1 MASRA
6 SAYARGYSL
15 TSRWRLHLRLTQPP
29 LHLSNLCIVSG
40 FRFRAAIGGQYVET
54 ARSKISLLT
63 ISRDSITKTHER
75 KVMQYNIGTILA
87 VIAIILVLAT
97 YLTGAPLVP
106 VAVILLAL
114 AIIFGG
120 NAFRRV

>member
-1 MASRA
+1 MGTEPVTNLQLFKNLASTGPDTVA
-6 SAYARGYSL
+6 SAKLTIKTMNYSL
-15 TSRWRLHLRLTQPP
+15 
-29 LHLSNLCIVSG
+29 
-40 FRFRAAIGGQYVET
+40 
-54 ARSKISLLT
+54 
-63 ISRDSITKTHER
+63 
-75 KVMQYNIGTILA
+75 GTILA

-120 NAFRRV
+120 TAARPV

>member
-1 MASRA
+1 LQVLVHAKA
-6 SAYARGYSL
+6 TKSL
-15 TSRWRLHLRLTQPP
+15 VFK
-29 LHLSNLCIVSG
+29 NLAPNNAHTVAWAKP
-40 FRFRAAIGGQYVET
+40 RT
-54 ARSKISLLT
+54 KI
-63 ISRDSITKTHER
+63 
-75 KVMQYNIGTILA
+75 MQYNIATILS
-87 VIAIILVLAT
+87 VIAILFVLAT

>member
-1 MASRA
+1 MFRSIEPNDHCEVAEDGSPLAAAELSRWGSEFLRPFKNLAPTGPDTVA
-6 SAYARGYSL
+6 SAKPTIKTMNYSL
-15 TSRWRLHLRLTQPP
+15 
-29 LHLSNLCIVSG
+29 
-40 FRFRAAIGGQYVET
+40 
-54 ARSKISLLT
+54 
-63 ISRDSITKTHER
+63 
-75 KVMQYNIGTILA
+75 GTILA

-120 NAFRRV
+120 NAVRPV

>member
-1 MASRA
+1 MN
-6 SAYARGYSL
+6 YS
-15 TSRWRLHLRLTQPP
+15 
-29 LHLSNLCIVSG
+29 I
-40 FRFRAAIGGQYVET
+40 A
-54 ARSKISLLT
+54 
-63 ISRDSITKTHER
+63 
-75 KVMQYNIGTILA
+75 TILA

-106 VAVILLAL
+106 VAVILLGL

>member
-1 MASRA
+1 MITAKLLKTAHRSRRVTEPVGYEFLRLFKNLASTVPDTVA
-6 SAYARGYSL
+6 SAKPTIKTMNYSL
-15 TSRWRLHLRLTQPP
+15 
-29 LHLSNLCIVSG
+29 
-40 FRFRAAIGGQYVET
+40 
-54 ARSKISLLT
+54 
-63 ISRDSITKTHER
+63 
-75 KVMQYNIGTILA
+75 GTILA

-120 NAFRRV
+120 TAARPV

>member
-1 MASRA
+1 MGADGRSCFSHQAPDRDRLERKPSLTQGICRRHACPHRLAAVNDTRLQVLQLFKNLAPTGPDTVA
-6 SAYARGYSL
+6 SAKPTIKTMNYSL
-15 TSRWRLHLRLTQPP
+15 
-29 LHLSNLCIVSG
+29 
-40 FRFRAAIGGQYVET
+40 
-54 ARSKISLLT
+54 
-63 ISRDSITKTHER
+63 
-75 KVMQYNIGTILA
+75 GTILA

-120 NAFRRV
+120 SAARPV

>member
-1 MASRA
+1 MRSQ
-6 SAYARGYSL
+6 SAPA
-15 TSRWRLHLRLTQPP
+15 TT
-29 LHLSNLCIVSG
+29 N
-40 FRFRAAIGGQYVET
+40 AIGGQIVE
-54 ARSKISLLT
+54 AVRSKISLLT
-63 ISRDSITKTHER
+63 ISRDSIAKTHER

>member
-1 MASRA
+1 VGLRILQLFKNLAPTGPETVA
-6 SAYARGYSL
+6 SAKPTIKIMNYSL
-15 TSRWRLHLRLTQPP
+15 
-29 LHLSNLCIVSG
+29 
-40 FRFRAAIGGQYVET
+40 
-54 ARSKISLLT
+54 
-63 ISRDSITKTHER
+63 
-75 KVMQYNIGTILA
+75 GTILA

-120 NAFRRV
+120 NAVRRV